1 MEGFFLVDKPEG
13 WTSRKAM
20 NVIQRRLKV
29 RGGYEGTLDPF
40 ASGLLLVGVGRA
52 TRFFQFFR
60 PLLKEY
66 EAVLKLGE
74 ETDTLDPEGEVIKRA
89 PIPEITVEKVEGAV
103 RKFIGNIEQVPPK
116 FSALKLK
123 GKRAYDLA
131 RRGEEI
137 ELKPRKVY
145 VESIDVLSV
154 EGDRIRFRCR
164 VGSGTYV
171 RALGR
176 DIAYELGTVGY
187 LTYLRR
193 LSIGNFHVKDARHPE
208 EIGQEDL
215 IRVDDALYW
224 MGKVTLEGRD
234 ARLFLNGGR
243 IRVDLD
249 EGYYRVYVD
258 GRFVGVGRVNG
269 GILKPEKLMPV
280 S

>member
-20 NVIQRRLKV
+20 NVIQGRLKV

-40 ASGLLLVGVGRA
+40 ASGLLLVGVGKA

-74 ETDTLDPEGEVIKRA
+74 ETDTLDPEGEVIRSSPVPKV
-89 PIPEITVEKVEGAV
+89 TVEDVEEVV

-116 FSALKLK
+116 FSAIKLK
-123 GKRAYDLA
+123 GRRAYDIA
-131 RRGEEI
+131 RSGRDV

-145 VESIDVLSV
+145 VESIVVLSV

-176 DIAYELGTVGY
+176 DIAYALGTVGY

-193 LSIGNFHVKDARHPE
+193 LAIGNFHVKAARHPE
-208 EIGQEDL
+208 EIEQDDL
-215 IRVDDALYW
+215 IPVDETLYW

-243 IRVDLD
+243 VRVDLE
-249 EGYYRVYVD
+249 EGHYRVYVD
-258 GRFVGVGRVNG
+258 RRFVGVGRVSG
-269 GILKPEKLMPV
+269 GVLKPERLMPV

>member
-1 MEGFFLVDKPEG
+1 MDKPEG

-20 NVIQRRLKV
+20 NVIQRRLRV

-74 ETDTLDPEGEVIKRA
+74 ETDTLDPEGEVIKTS
-89 PIPEITVEKVEGAV
+89 PVPEITVEKVEGAV

-249 EGYYRVYVD
+249 EGYYRVYVG
-258 GRFVGVGRVNG
+258 GRFVGVGRVSG
-269 GILKPEKLMPV
+269 GVLRPERLMPV